1 MAYRKTGRELDR
13 LHQRRQRVV
22 TSACGVVQRAGFT
35 AAKAR
40 DIAALAGMSVGSLYS
55 HFGGIAEVQGE
66 AFRLLAEKELQRV
79 VRDVDAAACPAAAL
93 AALVCGF
100 GTRALSAPV
109 LAWALL
115 LEPVAPN
122 VAELRLRYRSD
133 YENLASSIVREGIDA
148 GEFAPQTVEISAP
161 ALVGA
166 ISESLVHPLC
176 PGHSDTQPGA
186 SRSGSDSKLLEG
198 IVEFCFRAVAAN
210 CPHSETPPP
219 GPMTIGI

>member
-22 TSACGVVQRAGFT
+22 MSACGVVQRAGFT

-55 HFGGIAEVQGE
+55 HFGGIAEVHAE
-66 AFRLLAEKELQRV
+66 AFRLLADKELQRV
-79 VRDVDAAACPAAAL
+79 VRDVDTADCPSAAL
-93 AALVCGF
+93 AALVRGF

-115 LEPVAPN
+115 LEPVAPD
-122 VAELRLRYRSD
+122 VAELRRRYRGD

-148 GEFAPQTVEISAP
+148 GEFALQTVEISAP
-161 ALVGA
+161 ALIGA

-176 PGHSDTQPGA
+176 PALSDTQPGTPR
-186 SRSGSDSKLLEG
+186 SRPDSELIEG
-198 IVEFCFRAVAAN
+198 IVEFCFRAVTAN
-210 CPHSETPPP
+210 CSAARHPIQGS
-219 GPMTIGI
+219 